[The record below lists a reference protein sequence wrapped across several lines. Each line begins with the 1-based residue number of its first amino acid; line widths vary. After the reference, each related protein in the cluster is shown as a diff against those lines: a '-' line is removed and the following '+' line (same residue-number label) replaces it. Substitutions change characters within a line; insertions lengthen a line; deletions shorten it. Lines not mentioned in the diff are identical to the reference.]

1 MIRKLNEAV
10 SMDELFDSIRR
21 NAEAIIT
28 DIDEIEG
35 KDCKLDNDGMSLL
48 KKAQKEIIGVRSR
61 MSGVRTS
68 CSAMYGRK
76 ENYCYKGN
84 KRRSIKEGY
93 KSYLYQIVDSETGE
107 IIDVLRDE
115 ETAEIFAKEYIRK
128 WATDDDPV
136 SIDCYMI
143 AADEDSG
150 RWDEDDDGQYMWTL
164 DSLNGGF

>member
-1 MIRKLNEAV
+1 MIRKINEAL

-28 DIDEIEG
+28 DIDEIEE
-35 KDCKLDNDGMSLL
+35 KNCKLDNEGMSLL

-76 ENYCYKGN
+76 ENYCVKGN

-93 KSYLYQIVDSETGE
+93 ESYLYQIVDSETGE

-115 ETAEIFAKEYIRK
+115 ETAEIYKKY
-128 WATDDDPV
+128 
-136 SIDCYMI
+136 
-143 AADEDSG
+143 
-150 RWDEDDDGQYMWTL
+150 L
-164 DSLNGGF
+164 

>member
-1 MIRKLNEAV
+1 MIRKINEAV

-61 MSGVRTS
+61 MSGVRAS
-68 CSAMYGRK
+68 CSAMYGKK
-76 ENYCYKGN
+76 ENYCVKGN

-150 RWDEDDDGQYMWTL
+150 RWDKDDDGQYMWTL